1 MQFLRTLFWVIVA
14 VAMLIFA
21 VQNNALVTVNLWG
34 GLQADVKIWL
44 LALGPLLLGFLPT
57 WILGRVS
64 LWNQRR
70 EASAAAQRAMQASY
84 VTQMAEPAAPSHGPE
99 PAKVAVGAAP
109 TGAPPTRIDVGPEGA
124 AVSWR
129 SSKL

>member
-21 VQNNALVTVNLWG
+21 VQNNGVVTVNLWG

-57 WILGRVS
+57 WIFGRVS
-64 LWNQRR
+64 LWRQRQQ
-70 EASAAAQRAMQASY
+70 ASAAAKRASEMPTYEARQ
-84 VTQMAEPAAPSHGPE
+84 PAA
-99 PAKVAVGAAP
+99 AAP
-109 TGAPPTRIDVGPEGA
+109 AATDGASHKPISVTVSPPLRPATPA
-124 AVSWR
+124 S
-129 SSKL
+129 